1 MTRGRR
7 HSHARRVRVAIAATL
22 AACVAPIVVAGPA
35 VAGTVD
41 PDAPGLEY
49 PVEDLN
55 TPIED
60 LHFPSGTVS
69 GGVEED
75 GRKFTLSGQVLF
87 QKDSAKLTS
96 EADAELTDLVK
107 RIKAQK
113 PKTLKVDGYTDNV
126 HGKVDNTKLSKDRAA
141 TIASKLRKAFPRAKI
156 TSAGHGEAN
165 PIGDNGTEKGK
176 QLNRRVEV
184 RSN

>member
-1 MTRGRR
+1 VG
-7 HSHARRVRVAIAATL
+7 VAFAATL
-22 AACVAPIVVAGPA
+22 AACAAAVQPAGA
-35 VAGTVD
+35 ASAGTVD

-55 TPIED
+55 TPVED

-96 EADAELTDLVK
+96 KADAELAELVK
-107 RIKAQK
+107 RLKAQK
-113 PKTLKVDGYTDNV
+113 PRTLKVDGYTDNV
-126 HGKVDNTKLSKDRAA
+126 QGKVDNTKLSRDRAS
-141 TIASKLRKAFPRAKI
+141 TIAAKLKKAFPKAKV
-156 TSAGHGEAN
+156 TSAGHGDAN

-184 RSN
+184 RAN